1 MLFNFILKKG
11 IIVAKIRV
19 NKKEDFEKAFRQFR
33 MRCKREG
40 ILREYRDRQF
50 YVKPSEKRKKKKKN
64 IKKKDK
70 PT

>member
-1 MLFNFILKKG
+1 MLANFILKEG

-50 YVKPSEKRKKKKKN
+50 YVKPSEKRKKKN
-64 IKKKDK
+64 TKKKVK
-70 PT
+70 PA

>member
-1 MLFNFILKKG
+1 M
-11 IIVAKIRV
+11 AKIRV

-50 YVKPSEKRKKKKKN
+50 YVKPSEKKKKKN
-64 IKKKDK
+64 IKKKSK
-70 PT
+70 TS

>member
-1 MLFNFILKKG
+1 MLLNFILKKG